1 MERLAK
7 IEKAELIRRMRA
19 KFEESMAQVTEAVND
34 APTGHL
40 IDGSEERC
48 RDVLGEFR
56 RVAYETAVQLRIE
69 ATDTSPD
76 FSPGEP
82 RACRSRDGGT
92 IGVDVQRPGAGASAS
107 LPKHRRI
114 NGHADG

>member
-7 IEKAELIRRMRA
+7 IERDELVRRMRG
-19 KFEESMAQVTEAVND
+19 KFEESMAQITEAVND
-34 APTGHL
+34 APEGHL

-56 RVAYETAVQLRIE
+56 RVAYETAVQMRIE

-76 FSPGEP
+76 FSPGESGVG
-82 RACRSRDGGT
+82 ASRDGGA
-92 IGVDVQRPGAGASAS
+92 IGADVQRPGGGASS
-107 LPKHRRI
+107 PLRKHRRI
-114 NGHADG
+114 DSHADR